1 MNISTI
7 IIDAI
12 RKHGANIQL
21 IDDKTL
27 RLHHADAI
35 PQHLIQ
41 LTKTYKPQLIAYFRQ
56 DQARQLIENLHQE
69 GANLQLIDCQTL
81 RLTDSHKL
89 DDSYIQQVKRFKPDL
104 IHFLQSSQEHS
115 PILQEHFTHEVIQ
128 TYFDRLEKH
137 RNNLRKIQRPINNAL
152 VRPKDLIQDL
162 TTLFCL
168 QQHEAEQIIS
178 HCIELGVFK
187 YDSPSKFYLFPNDQH
202 IAIQPFKAQL

>member
-21 IDDKTL
+21 INDKTL

-41 LTKTYKPQLIAYFRQ
+41 LTTKYKPQLIAYFRQ
-56 DQARQLIENLHQE
+56 DQARQLIEILCQE
-69 GANLQLIDCQTL
+69 GANLQLLDSQTL

-89 DDSYIQQVKRFKPDL
+89 DDSYIHQIKHLKQDL
-104 IHFLQSSQEHS
+104 IQFLQLNHYQTLIIQDH
-115 PILQEHFTHEVIQ
+115 IIHEAIQ
-128 TYFDRLEKH
+128 IYFDRLEKH
-137 RNNLRKIQRPINNAL
+137 RNNLRKIQRPIENAL
-152 VRPKDLIQDL
+152 VRPKDLLEDL
-162 TTLFCL
+162 TRLFCL
-168 QQHEAEQIIS
+168 QQHEAEQIIN

-187 YDSPSKFYLFPNDQH
+187 YDSPSKFYLFH
-202 IAIQPFKAQL
+202 IEERINLLNRKKY